1 MNTQMKK
8 GLEWLKAAT
17 EEGFTYVKWDGT
29 KIAKECPICHDH
41 ARDGNHYGGNC
52 IWLASAYLRHGMGMK
67 NIKCACNGLLG
78 GDSAYTIL
86 FALPRGLAQVFID
99 SRLGRG
105 RFRLIRNDHRTI
117 LKEKDLQPGDIILY
131 YRPRRFWH
139 VAVYIGDGKIIDCES
154 EPGGVTERSWILQYP
169 CKAALRYTG

>member
-1 MNTQMKK
+1 MDMNTQMKK

-117 LKEKDLQPGDIILY
+117 LKEKDLQPSRQPEPQ
-131 YRPRRFWH
+131 RP
-139 VAVYIGDGKIIDCES
+139 
-154 EPGGVTERSWILQYP
+154 PQ
-169 CKAALRYTG
+169 